1 MHPHSR
7 AVIERCCSIGANFAQ
22 TFTDKHRSK
31 GAPVFA
37 RLRAP
42 GAPAVL
48 PTSFAVN
55 GTTAFLV
62 ILAMTLGLIL
72 PRLLFEHFL
81 PAPE

>member
-1 MHPHSR
+1 LFHAASGL
-7 AVIERCCSIGANFAQ
+7 VELVSIGP
-22 TFTDKHRSK
+22 R
-31 GAPVFA
+31 
-37 RLRAP
+37 
-42 GAPAVL
+42 APAVL
-48 PTSFAVN
+48 LTSVAAN